1 MDTEINQKTQFIL
14 NNYSRYFDIN
24 MHYEP
29 GANNYQ
35 KGINRAKLT
44 TLIVIRLGIIAPVII
59 RWLYS
64 ISQHQALEH
73 LNKLTKEGLLQVV
86 KTHRSP
92 DGRVYVPT
100 YNAAKFAEDMMGIE
114 VYFRSQSNP
123 ALMFN
128 HNNVMHNLINAF
140 IMLKGINNR
149 NTDGTLNQLWQGF
162 ITEPEFKRLATE
174 KDIRSVDGL
183 VKELDECD
191 GKIGG
196 VISIEIEHSFKN
208 KNTRQQLLLK
218 YLYSLKMG
226 YYKKVF
232 LFSHSQQ
239 IFKDIKRL
247 HEQLFE
253 ELPDRF
259 DKKTRLP
266 ILTNSDVELLKSS
279 IIYRTKFCEEITE
292 LFYQ

>member
-1 MDTEINQKTQFIL
+1 MDTEITPETQLIL

-24 MHYEP
+24 MYYES
-29 GANNYQ
+29 GANNHQ

-44 TLIVIRLGIIAPVII
+44 TLIVIRFGIIAPVLI
-59 RWLYS
+59 RWLYN

-73 LNKLTKEGLLQVV
+73 LNKLTKDGLLQVV

-100 YNAAKFAEDMMGIE
+100 YNAAKFAEEIMGVEI
-114 VYFRSQSNP
+114 YFRSQSNP

-149 NTDGTLNQLWQGF
+149 NTDGILNQLWQGF

-183 VKELDECD
+183 VQEGSKKAD
-191 GKIGG
+191 GL
-196 VISIEIEHSFKN
+196 VAIEIEHSFKN

-218 YLYSLKMG
+218 YLYSLKAG
-226 YYKKVF
+226 YYNKVF
-232 LFSHSQQ
+232 LFSAN
-239 IFKDIKRL
+239 I
-247 HEQLFE
+247 
-253 ELPDRF
+253 
-259 DKKTRLP
+259 
-266 ILTNSDVELLKSS
+266 
-279 IIYRTKFCEEITE
+279 
-292 LFYQ
+292 